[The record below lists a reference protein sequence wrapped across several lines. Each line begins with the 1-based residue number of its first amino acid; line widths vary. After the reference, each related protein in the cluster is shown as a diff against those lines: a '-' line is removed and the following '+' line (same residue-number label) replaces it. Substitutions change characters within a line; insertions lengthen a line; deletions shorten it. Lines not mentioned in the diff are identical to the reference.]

1 MTKPPLKPPPALVL
15 VMSVEFS
22 SRFPA
27 GVSEF
32 YSLTLFALA
41 GMMFAASANDFA
53 MLFVSIEL
61 ITVTFYVL
69 VSFQRNRRVSL
80 EAGVKYLILGALA
93 SAIMVYGIALVYGT
107 AGTMSFGQLALKA
120 GAVQSKAVFNLGLL
134 LVVGGLGFKIAA
146 FPLQVWAPD
155 VYQGAPAPVTAFLAV
170 GSKAA
175 GFVLLLR
182 FLFGALPLPV
192 TSQGEK

>member
-32 YSLTLFALA
+32 YSLTVFALS
-41 GMMFAASANDFA
+41 GMMFAASANDFT

-69 VSFQRNRRVSL
+69 TSFQRSRLLSL
-80 EAGVKYLILGALA
+80 EAGIKYLILGALSTA
-93 SAIMVYGIALVYGT
+93 FTVYGIAMVFGT
-107 AGTMSFGQLALKA
+107 SGTMRFSELAGLQATLA
-120 GAVQSKAVFNLGLL
+120 GNNLFLAGLL
-134 LVVGGLGFKIAA
+134 LVVI
-146 FPLQVWAPD
+146 
-155 VYQGAPAPVTAFLAV
+155 
-170 GSKAA
+170 
-175 GFVLLLR
+175 
-182 FLFGALPLPV
+182 
-192 TSQGEK
+192 